1 MGQNE
6 SRSTTT
12 TTAVTPVVTPSKTR
26 FLAVVHHPPS
36 SEMSNDLNNK
46 TCNTTT
52 KFLGMYANLIIFFI
66 FQITHKQLH
75 IHNKLPFGFT
85 ISLNSYFDI
94 DFAVD
99 NMLEKNFL

>member
-12 TTAVTPVVTPSKTR
+12 TTAVTPVVTPSKSR

-66 FQITHKQLH
+66 RNFHYFHRL
-75 IHNKLPFGFT
+75 FT
-85 ISLNSYFDI
+85 GLFTFFIGRLAMEVVEVHLQSGSI
-94 DFAVD
+94 
-99 NMLEKNFL
+99 

>member
-12 TTAVTPVVTPSKTR
+12 TTAVTPVVTPSKSR

-66 FQITHKQLH
+66 FQQTTSHTTNSLLGLQYLLTHILILTLQ
-75 IHNKLPFGFT
+75 
-85 ISLNSYFDI
+85 
-94 DFAVD
+94 
-99 NMLEKNFL
+99 

>member
-12 TTAVTPVVTPSKTR
+12 TTAVTPVVTPSKSR

-66 FQITHKQLH
+66 FQQPTSHTQQT
-75 IHNKLPFGFT
+75 PFWVYN
-85 ISLNSYFDI
+85 IS
-94 DFAVD
+94 
-99 NMLEKNFL
+99 